1 MTYTI
6 LAADSESGEVG
17 IGITTGSINVGG
29 LAPFFSIHGDIA
41 TSQAYARREL
51 GAVMMRVL
59 NEGGSS
65 DDALAATRTND
76 GANFKYRQLA
86 VIRRSGELTCHTGT
100 GCRDWAGHVV
110 GDGWIVLG
118 NSLASAG
125 VLDAMA
131 QAFRESAGAALW
143 DRLLRALE
151 AGRDAGGQSMAD
163 GRHTRERSAAIRV
176 LADNLLPCFDLRVDL
191 HQTAVEEA
199 RRLSKIIA
207 AIETY
212 NRLRGEHPPDTPAIL
227 DWESAHL
234 NDPSVP
240 NVLA

>member
-6 LAADSESGEVG
+6 LAVDRKSSEVG

-29 LAPFFSIHGDIA
+29 LAPFFSIHGDVA

-51 GAVMMRVL
+51 GAVMMRTL
-59 NEGGSS
+59 NEGGNAA
-65 DDALAATRTND
+65 DALAAARADD
-76 GANFKYRQLA
+76 GSNFKYRQLA
-86 VIRRSGELTCHTGT
+86 VIRRSGELAYHTGT

-110 GDGWIVLG
+110 GDGWIVMG
-118 NSLASAG
+118 NSLAGAD
-125 VLDAMA
+125 VLDTMA
-131 QAFRESAGAALW
+131 ETFCESAGSVLW

-176 LADNLLPCFDLRVDL
+176 LADNLLPCFDLRIDL
-191 HQTAVEEA
+191 HPTAVEET
-199 RRLSKIIA
+199 RRLSKIVT

-212 NRLRGEHPPDTPAIL
+212 NQLRGEHPPDTPAIL

-234 NDPSVP
+234 NDLRVPSV
-240 NVLA
+240 LS